1 MANKIAVITGAS
13 KGLGQEIAYQFV
25 RDLGLDVV
33 LVARGDC
40 KQTEERIAALN
51 KPECRVLSVACDIS
65 DPEKVAEMKK
75 KVDEFG
81 GCDILI
87 NNAGIYPSGNERKR
101 MGQSG
106 KYYVGFLYEWSGA
119 KTFWLYLN
127 QRCCYRSDQS
137 SCF

>member
-87 NNAGIYPSGNERKR
+87 NNAGIYPFILFEDLDYKMWKSYFATNVDGPYNCL
-101 MGQSG
+101 QA
-106 KYYVGFLYEWSGA
+106 FLPGM
-119 KTFWLYLN
+119 
-127 QRCCYRSDQS
+127 
-137 SCF
+137 